1 MMEFCEQEMA
11 FFSLPRYTE
20 LIDEFPRTDVSKILK
35 RDLKKNTERTWDG
48 EKPVTKR
55 RGD

>member
-20 LIDEFPRTDVSKILK
+20 LIDEFPRTEMSKILK

-48 EKPVTKR
+48 EKTGYKAK
-55 RGD
+55 G